1 MPQVFTLLDY
11 IVLVSMIYH
20 HALSAAMVYS
30 QENSIEALTTTTERF
45 TNPFAEERLDLFNR
59 VTKTVMPDK
68 LKSDLCTGSTIGE
81 QLFEEFVT
89 NRITSAKVNIRATME
104 TRKLQTWN
112 TRVKRVKLN
121 TGDKVVEIKEGR
133 KPFTRM
139 LLVSRPNINLGG
151 KSRPNTNLGGNSQQR
166 RVVCS
171 TKVNIRGC
179 WYNAALSHEEQSDG
193 HSLEAAKK

>member
-1 MPQVFTLLDY
+1 
-11 IVLVSMIYH
+11 MIYH
-20 HALSAAMVYS
+20 HDLSDAMVYS
-30 QENSIEALTTTTERF
+30 QENSIEALKTTTERF
-45 TNPFAEERLDLFNR
+45 TNSFAEERLDLFNW

-68 LKSDLCTGSTIGE
+68 LKSGLCTGSTIGE

-121 TGDKVVEIKEGR
+121 TGDKGSGAQRRLQAVH
-133 KPFTRM
+133 M

-151 KSRPNTNLGGNSQQR
+151 KSRPNTNLGGNSQQG

-171 TKVNIRGC
+171 TNVKNSRLVVQC
-179 WYNAALSHEEQSDG
+179 CTVT
-193 HSLEAAKK
+193 